1 MIVNALSFS
10 KIASQATLLAA
21 TACMAT
27 LLAAT
32 ACMATLLAAN
42 SIVPMDD
49 PQSAVIAGSERTRA
63 ANNVSSSNK
72 PVTVE

>member
-10 KIASQATLLAA
+10 KIASQ
-21 TACMAT
+21 
-27 LLAAT
+27 
-32 ACMATLLAAN
+32 ATLLAAN